1 MRERERE
8 RELFLSIVKALKMEG
23 TVKVTNGSLTDQ
35 VDCKKVKKKVSLDLA
50 TERLFLT
57 FIPMVSLNC

>member
-1 MRERERE
+1 
-8 RELFLSIVKALKMEG
+8 MEG